1 MNPLLKKTKN
11 IYEEG
16 CVSIIM
22 NTHRTKP
29 DNQKDLINLKNL
41 IKQAEERL
49 LKDYD
54 RKFSEPIIKNMNE
67 LSNNLDH
74 NYNLESL
81 IIYANRDFADF
92 TRLPIAVEDRVVI
105 ADTFATR
112 DLVRAMH
119 EEYAYYVLVLSRK
132 QARLIEAY
140 NDKVIEEKKEEF
152 PITNLNYTTDEEKH
166 FTNKEQDKQI
176 EEFFNQVDKIIWE
189 TTKDQPL
196 PICLATETRN
206 IDHFLKVTDKKDLI
220 IGHINRNRDDEKAH
234 HIVPDAWKVISE
246 LIKEKNANRIAEL
259 NTSISSG
266 KFLRDFNEIWTAIQ
280 EGRGKTLFVKHGF
293 YQPALLVDGK
303 ILLVEKFERD
313 QKGVIDDIIDEM
325 IEQNLSFGGDI
336 VFLERNELDK
346 LPNVAL
352 ITRY

>member
-1 MNPLLKKTKN
+1 MNPLLKKVKD
-11 IYEEG
+11 IYVEG

-29 DNQKDLINLKNL
+29 NNQKDLINLKNL
-41 IKQAEERL
+41 IKNAEERL

-81 IIYANRDFADF
+81 IIFANRHFADF

-105 ADTFATR
+105 DDTFATR

-119 EEYAYYVLVLSRK
+119 QEYAYYVLVLSRK

-140 NDKVIEEKKEEF
+140 NDKVIEEKKGEF
-152 PITNLNYTTDEEKH
+152 PITNLNYKTDKEKL
-166 FTNKEQDKQI
+166 FTNKGQDKLI

-196 PICLATETRN
+196 PVFLATETRN
-206 IDHFLKVTDKKDLI
+206 IDHYLKVTDKKDLI

-234 HIVPDAWKVISE
+234 HIVPEAWKVILE
-246 LIKEKNANRIAEL
+246 LIKEKNTNRIAEL
-259 NTSISSG
+259 KKSISSG
-266 KFLRDFNEIWTAIQ
+266 KFLSDFNGIWTAIQ
-280 EGRGKTLFVKHGF
+280 EGRGKTLFVKQGF
-293 YQPALLVDGK
+293 YQPALLVGGE
-303 ILLVEKFERD
+303 ILLVEKLERD

-336 VFLERNELDK
+336 VFLEGYELDEFQ
-346 LPNVAL
+346 NVAL

>member
-1 MNPLLKKTKN
+1 MNPLFKKVKD
-11 IYEEG
+11 IYVEG

-119 EEYAYYVLVLSRK
+119 EAYSYYVLVLSRK

-140 NDKVIEEKKEEF
+140 NDRVIEEKKGEF
-152 PITNLNYTTDEEKH
+152 PICNLNYTTYEKKH

-206 IDHFLKVTDKKDLI
+206 M
-220 IGHINRNRDDEKAH
+220 AH
-234 HIVPDAWKVISE
+234 
-246 LIKEKNANRIAEL
+246 
-259 NTSISSG
+259 
-266 KFLRDFNEIWTAIQ
+266 
-280 EGRGKTLFVKHGF
+280 
-293 YQPALLVDGK
+293 Y
-303 ILLVEKFERD
+303 
-313 QKGVIDDIIDEM
+313 KGD
-325 IEQNLSFGGDI
+325 
-336 VFLERNELDK
+336 
-346 LPNVAL
+346 
-352 ITRY
+352 

>member
-1 MNPLLKKTKN
+1 M
-11 IYEEG
+11 
-16 CVSIIM
+16 
-22 NTHRTKP
+22 
-29 DNQKDLINLKNL
+29 
-41 IKQAEERL
+41 

-81 IIYANRDFADF
+81 IIYANPNFADF

-206 IDHFLKVTDKKDLI
+206 IDHYLKVTDKKDLI
-220 IGHINRNRDDEKAH
+220 IGHINRNETMK
-234 HIVPDAWKVISE
+234 
-246 LIKEKNANRIAEL
+246 
-259 NTSISSG
+259 
-266 KFLRDFNEIWTAIQ
+266 
-280 EGRGKTLFVKHGF
+280 KHT
-293 YQPALLVDGK
+293 
-303 ILLVEKFERD
+303 I
-313 QKGVIDDIIDEM
+313 
-325 IEQNLSFGGDI
+325 
-336 VFLERNELDK
+336 
-346 LPNVAL
+346 
-352 ITRY
+352 